1 MVSLA
6 HLWLPILLSAVFVFI
21 ASSLIHMA
29 LKWHNS
35 DYHGFSNEDEV
46 RAAITKGSPTPGQY
60 TLPYCADHKDF
71 GTEAMKTKL
80 KEGPVGFMILR
91 APGPMTMGPMLFQW
105 FLYILLVSV
114 FAALVLVHVFAPGA
128 DYKHIFHV
136 TALVCFMTYAF
147 GLIPM
152 GIWWGQP
159 WRSVMKGMVDGLIYA
174 CVTAGTF
181 GWLWPR

>member
-1 MVSLA
+1 MVLLA

-46 RAAITKGSPTPGQY
+46 RAAITKGSPAPGQY

-80 KEGPVGFMILR
+80 KDGPVGFMILR
-91 APGPMTMGPMLFQW
+91 APGPMSMGPMLEKVWRATRNQRPAMRSRMFR
-105 FLYILLVSV
+105 LIIRRL
-114 FAALVLVHVFAPGA
+114 AA
-128 DYKHIFHV
+128 
-136 TALVCFMTYAF
+136 
-147 GLIPM
+147 
-152 GIWWGQP
+152 
-159 WRSVMKGMVDGLIYA
+159 S
-174 CVTAGTF
+174 
-181 GWLWPR
+181 